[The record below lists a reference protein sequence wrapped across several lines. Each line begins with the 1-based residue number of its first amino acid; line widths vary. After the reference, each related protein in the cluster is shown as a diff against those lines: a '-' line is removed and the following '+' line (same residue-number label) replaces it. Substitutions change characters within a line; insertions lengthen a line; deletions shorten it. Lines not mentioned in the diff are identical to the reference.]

1 MQAGSHIAA
10 NRVLIAD
17 DDDGLRRILVRLAT
31 RAGYEVTDVRSGAQA
46 IAALREGT
54 FDAVVSDVNMPD
66 GGGLDL
72 LREVR
77 TVDLDVPVILMTGEP
92 SVKDASEALE
102 YGAFR
107 YLTKPVDNVALI
119 ATLEKAARTY
129 ALARL
134 RREASL
140 LGGTYTGA
148 TDRAGIEVRLD
159 SALRTLWLA
168 FQPIFDAK
176 TGSLYGVEALM
187 RSQESSLPHPGA
199 VLDAASQLQRI
210 ADVGRCV
217 RRLAAAAC
225 SARAGS
231 FSLFVNLHPDD
242 LMDPDLAS
250 DDAPLTE
257 LAPQVV
263 LEVTERASLTSS
275 TQLSERIARLR
286 ALGFRLAV
294 DDIGAGY
301 SGLTTFAEL
310 TPEIVKIDMSLVRG
324 IDTHSLKQRTIQALC
339 RLCHDTGVLVVGEG
353 VETERERDMLVEL
366 GCDLLQGYL
375 LGKPGRAL
383 PE

>member
-1 MQAGSHIAA
+1 MPVATAGTG

-17 DDDGLRRILVRLAT
+17 DDDAVRKILVRLAT
-31 RAGYEVTDVRSGAQA
+31 RAGFSVAEVNSGAQA
-46 IAALREGT
+46 IAALRDGT

-77 TVDLDVPVILMTGEP
+77 GVDLDVPVILMTGDP
-92 SVKDASEALE
+92 SVKDAAEALE
-102 YGAFR
+102 HGAFR
-107 YLTKPVDNVALI
+107 YLTKPLDTNALI

-134 RREASL
+134 RREASV
-140 LGGTYTGA
+140 LGGTHTGA
-148 TDRAGIEVRLD
+148 TDRAGLEVRLD
-159 SALRTLWLA
+159 AALRTLWLA

-176 TGSLYGVEALM
+176 TGKVFGVEALM
-187 RSQESSLPHPGA
+187 RSQEPSLPHPGA
-199 VLDAASQLQRI
+199 VLDAATQLQRI
-210 ADVGRCV
+210 AEVGRHV

-225 SARAGS
+225 AERAGELA
-231 FSLFVNLHPDD
+231 LFVNLHPDD
-242 LMDPDLAS
+242 LMDAELAS
-250 DDAPLTE
+250 DEAPLTA
-257 LAPQVV
+257 LAPHVV

-275 TQLSERIARLR
+275 LQLVERVARLR

-324 IDTHSLKQRTIQALC
+324 IDTHTLKQRTIRALC
-339 RLCHDTGVLVVGEG
+339 QLCHDAGVLVVGEG
-353 VETERERDMLVEL
+353 VETERERDVLVEL

-375 LGKPGRAL
+375 LGRPDRVLAR
-383 PE
+383 